1 MRPKAQCFWS
11 HTIFTMKKLA
21 LFASGSGSNFQAIA
35 EACQKGTIQAEIAL
49 LVCDNAN
56 AFVIERAKEF
66 HIPTFTFNPKQ
77 YASKELFETEIVNR
91 LQEAQVDVVCLAGY
105 MRIVG
110 PTLLKAYQGRMLNI
124 HPSLLPS
131 FKGAHAIDDAF
142 NFGVKVF
149 GVTVHLIDDTIDG
162 GVILMQRA
170 FEYYGTSRDEV
181 EAEIHKI
188 EHQLFPEAINRFL
201 EQ

>member
-1 MRPKAQCFWS
+1 M
-11 HTIFTMKKLA
+11 
-21 LFASGSGSNFQAIA
+21 
-35 EACQKGTIQAEIAL
+35 
-49 LVCDNAN
+49 
-56 AFVIERAKEF
+56 
-66 HIPTFTFNPKQ
+66 
-77 YASKELFETEIVNR
+77 FETEIVNR